1 MNKKERREK
10 GCVGYNY
17 KGNNMFWKLLML
29 CILFVFRDET
39 Y

>member
-17 KGNNMFWKLLML
+17 KGNNNFLEIVNALHL
-29 CILFVFRDET
+29 ICIQR
-39 Y
+39 